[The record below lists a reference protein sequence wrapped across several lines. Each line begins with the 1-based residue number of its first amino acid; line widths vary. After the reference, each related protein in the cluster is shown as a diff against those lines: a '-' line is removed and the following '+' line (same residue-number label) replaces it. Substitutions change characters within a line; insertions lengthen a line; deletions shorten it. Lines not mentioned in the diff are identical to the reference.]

1 MPVTTPTKR
10 ISGRWRPARLPAR
23 RDIIDDMNDDETN
36 DDDDETRVTAVA
48 APGDDGEPAADT
60 ADGPDPA
67 APAVADA
74 AAGGNV
80 RTVRHHMIMET
91 RSSIVSADVQS
102 TVDMSVR
109 ARAVRGAKRAI
120 TVGLDLGLIAAFCV
134 LCYRSL
140 TNAGDAVLNA
150 SYMYTLPA
158 IVNVVTAAVLL
169 MSDMTFLP
177 IVYISWSKDGALA
190 AILGDDDISDYTK
203 MMLMRAM
210 RSPVAYMLRRACL
223 WLIVLTLVLYGFV
236 PFR

>member
-1 MPVTTPTKR
+1 MPTNEYR
-10 ISGRWRPARLPAR
+10 ADYGSARLPAR
-23 RDIIDDMNDDETN
+23 RAIIDNMNDDETN
-36 DDDDETRVTAVA
+36 DDDDETRLTAGVT
-48 APGDDGEPAADT
+48 PSDDGEPVADT

-91 RSSIVSADVQS
+91 RSSIISADVQS

-109 ARAVRGAKRAI
+109 ARVVRGAKRAI
-120 TVGLDLGLIAAFCV
+120 TVGLDVVLIAAFCV

-140 TNAGDAVLNA
+140 TNVGGAVLNA
-150 SYMYTLPA
+150 SYMYTFPA
-158 IVNVVTAAVLL
+158 IVNVVTAAALL
-169 MSDMTFLP
+169 IPDMTFLP
-177 IVYISWSKDGALA
+177 IVYISWSKGGALA
-190 AILGDDDISDYTK
+190 TILGDDDIGDDMK

-223 WLIVLTLVLYGFV
+223 WLIVITLVLYGFV